1 MYQLWMSRPGP
12 KSEGM
17 DENRVEYRYPVHFQ
31 QQHSVQ
37 TTSTYVLKYR
47 VMYTV
52 QIHTFILRTFA
63 IICICNCT
71 YKYLMQGSQDPNW
84 NKRHQYRGRLI
95 PLSSVLDP
103 WLHADFRPVR
113 QGSGVALA
121 QMLLREWHQRRYRC
135 EEGKERLLFSP
146 ASSLYLSSLPDAVS
160 RNLQANDNLISKAR
174 CGQGVHTYARSS
186 VALRPSS
193 PIERV

>member
-1 MYQLWMSRPGP
+1 MYLSTGLCTLY
-12 KSEGM
+12 KFIHS
-17 DENRVEYRYPVHFQ
+17 YSVHLL
-31 QQHSVQ
+31 S
-37 TTSTYVLKYR
+37 YVY
-47 VMYTV
+47 VTV
-52 QIHTFILRTFA
+52 HISILCRAARIRIGTKGINIAVVWSPCPPFS
-63 IICICNCT
+63 I
-71 YKYLMQGSQDPNW
+71 L
-84 NKRHQYRGRLI
+84 
-95 PLSSVLDP
+95 